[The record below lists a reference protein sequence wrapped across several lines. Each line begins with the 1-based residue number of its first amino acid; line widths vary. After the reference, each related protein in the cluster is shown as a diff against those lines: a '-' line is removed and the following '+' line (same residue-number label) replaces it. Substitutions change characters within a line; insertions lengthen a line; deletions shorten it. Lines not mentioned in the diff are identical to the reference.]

1 MERAEFNGWQDNV
14 RLANGEIEL
23 MVTTQVGPRVVRVGF
38 IGERNLFAEIEGQ
51 QGGTGEEEWM
61 IRGGH
66 RFWIAP
72 EEKRTDV
79 NIAVTMVDD
88 AYQDLCERFVI
99 VSGDSDLVPAVDQ
112 VKARFPD
119 KEVIV
124 YVPARTRIRGAATE
138 LRGAADKD
146 RTLPLR
152 LLRHCQLPVSIIDGA
167 GVTIQKPA
175 GW

>member
-1 MERAEFNGWQDNV
+1 M
-14 RLANGEIEL
+14 L
-23 MVTTQVGPRVVRVGF
+23 
-38 IGERNLFAEIEGQ
+38 
-51 QGGTGEEEWM
+51 
-61 IRGGH
+61 
-66 RFWIAP
+66 
-72 EEKRTDV
+72 
-79 NIAVTMVDD
+79 DD

-99 VSGDSDLVPAVDQ
+99 VSGDLDLVPAVDQ

-152 LLRHCQLPVSIIDGA
+152 LLRHCQLPVSITDGA
-167 GVTIQKPA
+167 GVTIRKPA
-175 GW
+175 SW

>member
-1 MERAEFNGWQDNV
+1 MFS
-14 RLANGEIEL
+14 
-23 MVTTQVGPRVVRVGF
+23 
-38 IGERNLFAEIEGQ
+38 
-51 QGGTGEEEWM
+51 
-61 IRGGH
+61 
-66 RFWIAP
+66 AP

-79 NIAVTMVDD
+79 NIAVTMLDD

-112 VKARFPD
+112 VKARFPE

-124 YVPARTRIRGAATE
+124 YLPARTAIRGAATE

-146 RTLPLR
+146 RTLPLE
-152 LLRHCQLPVSIIDGA
+152 LLRHCQLPASVADGA
-167 GVTIQKPA
+167 GATIQKPA